1 VWASEEHN
9 GNAAQLKRQKR
20 GGFLIPGVTQKAGA
34 TSPANDQSHTKVCGS
49 GVGLDAFV
57 LGFLDSC
64 RGVMSH
70 AWIAHLGTMS
80 GNILT
85 PVEAALTGSVPG
97 EVSSR
102 THARD
107 TAFVTW

>member
-1 VWASEEHN
+1 
-9 GNAAQLKRQKR
+9 
-20 GGFLIPGVTQKAGA
+20 
-34 TSPANDQSHTKVCGS
+34 
-49 GVGLDAFV
+49 
-57 LGFLDSC
+57 
-64 RGVMSH
+64 MSH